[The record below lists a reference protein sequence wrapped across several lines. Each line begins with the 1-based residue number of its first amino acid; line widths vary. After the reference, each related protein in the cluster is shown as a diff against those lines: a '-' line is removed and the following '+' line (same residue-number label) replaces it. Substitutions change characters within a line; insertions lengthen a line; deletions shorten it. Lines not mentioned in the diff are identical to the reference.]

1 VTLFQAPKG
10 APDVLPPRSEV
21 FERIIRVG
29 EDLFKRYGYRRVET
43 PAFEDTGVF
52 ERGLQEGSEIVTK
65 QMYTFTDRGS
75 RSLTLKPDAT
85 APVVRAVIEHGL
97 DRAGLP
103 VKLYYTSPI
112 FRQERPQAG
121 RRRQFTQIG
130 VEALGSPGPEIDAEV
145 IELAAAVLK
154 AAGLQAALA
163 LNSIGHPGCRSEYL
177 PVLVEFLNAHREELS
192 KDSQFRIDRNPLRVF
207 DSKEETDLRV
217 MAGAPLIGDYL
228 CGSCADHFDAVK
240 ELLTSAGVEF
250 VVQQTLVRGLD
261 YYTRT
266 AFEFTSIGL
275 GSQDAV
281 GGGGRYDGLSE
292 ALGGDPLPGI
302 GFALG
307 VDRIALAL
315 ESLGPAGEP
324 ALDVYV
330 ATAAD
335 SQRRTALDAARRLRE
350 AGISADLDFMGR
362 GLKAQ
367 LKAADRAGA
376 RWAVVLGER
385 EAAEGKVTL
394 RDMASGEQSEMEL
407 DKVAAMVKSR

>member
-10 APDVLPPRSEV
+10 ASDVLPPRSGV
-21 FERIIRVG
+21 FERVVRAG
-29 EDLFKRYGYRRVET
+29 EDLFRRYGYRRVET
-43 PAFEDTGVF
+43 PVFEDTGVF
-52 ERGLQEGSEIVTK
+52 ERSLQEGSEIVTK

-154 AAGLQAALA
+154 AVGLEAALA

-177 PVLVEFLNAHREELS
+177 PVLVEFLNGRREELS

-207 DSKEETDLRV
+207 DSKEDADRKV

-228 CGSCADHFDAVK
+228 CGSCADHFDGVK
-240 ELLTSAGVEF
+240 ELLTSAGIEF

-266 AFEFTSIGL
+266 AFEFTSKGL

-307 VDRIALAL
+307 VDRIALAV
-315 ESLGPAGEP
+315 ENLGPADEA

-330 ATAAD
+330 VTAAD
-335 SQRRTALDAARRLRE
+335 SQRRAALEAARRLRE
-350 AGISADLDFMGR
+350 AGVSADIDFMSR

-376 RWAVVLGER
+376 RWSVVLGER

-394 RDMASGEQSEMEL
+394 RDMASGEQSEIEL
-407 DKVAAMVKSR
+407 GQVAARVKQ